1 MKHTWYISRVKLMSH
16 MPKKNNYTNIFISHT
31 SINWPPSRPHQNALS
46 HLDKLPSLFLAV
58 IPEAIVDPEAQQLQ
72 RWLGAKE
79 VMGRHVEVV
88 QEAQQA
94 LPTRWH
100 KLSFGSLLDA
110 ALHDGL
116 DVIGGGLDS
125 DGDTEI
131 QKRWNVWN
139 NLNNVTVKFGN
150 ESDHNVNRKK
160 YISVWMWVHLCIC
173 AGD

>member
-1 MKHTWYISRVKLMSH
+1 MMEKALRWQ
-16 MPKKNNYTNIFISHT
+16 KNGNIFISHT
-31 SINWPPSRPHQNALS
+31 SINPHQNALS
-46 HLDKLPSLFLAV
+46 HLDKLPGLFLAV

-72 RWLGAKE
+72 GWLGAKE

-116 DVIGGGLDS
+116 DVIRGGLDS

-131 QKRWNVWN
+131 QEK
-139 NLNNVTVKFGN
+139 VK
-150 ESDHNVNRKK
+150 SMKQLQQCDSKIRQ
-160 YISVWMWVHLCIC
+160 
-173 AGD
+173 